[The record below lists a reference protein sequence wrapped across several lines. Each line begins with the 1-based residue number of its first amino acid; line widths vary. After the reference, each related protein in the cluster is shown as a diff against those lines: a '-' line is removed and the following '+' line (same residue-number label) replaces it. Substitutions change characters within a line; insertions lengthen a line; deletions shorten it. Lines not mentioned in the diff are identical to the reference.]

1 MGVSGRLSGWQQLAL
16 SLSFLF
22 HETNLNA
29 EINNILVGFR
39 KVLAKKIRLSSTDC
53 MEGGWKGSLHVVVI
67 CGSNQGWIVCSL
79 PTHLLEEG
87 KN

>member
-16 SLSFLF
+16 SLSFF
-22 HETNLNA
+22 HEPNLNA
-29 EINNILVGFR
+29 EINNILPKSFGQENSTFFD
-39 KVLAKKIRLSSTDC
+39 RLHGRW
-53 MEGGWKGSLHVVVI
+53 MERFTARRRHLWVQPRVD
-67 CGSNQGWIVCSL
+67 IVCSL